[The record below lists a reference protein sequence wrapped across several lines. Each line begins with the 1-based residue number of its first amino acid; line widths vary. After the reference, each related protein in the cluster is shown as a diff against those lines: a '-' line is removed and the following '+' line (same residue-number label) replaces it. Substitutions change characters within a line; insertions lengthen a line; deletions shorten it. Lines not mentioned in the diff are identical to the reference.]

1 MTKTIVG
8 LDFGHGVIRAAEV
21 LPEHGHH
28 AAELVRYHEVRVPL
42 EAIREGVV
50 ADEDA
55 VVGALEN
62 LRGAAGFGTKQV
74 VLGIGSQQVLI
85 REMVLPDMPLQHI
98 REALPFR
105 AQDLL
110 PLPASEAVLDFYP
123 IEEMEDA
130 DGPAIRGLLVA
141 ATKESVLTN
150 IRSANRAGFKV
161 VDVDLI
167 PFAVIRAQSA
177 AERDGIKLFV
187 HVGATS
193 TSVVVTDRGVP
204 QFVRMLPNGGHDL
217 TQALVDQLG
226 LRVDRAD
233 DLKRRYGIRAD
244 PADPQSE
251 FVARVN
257 AEGARDIVQAARSTV
272 AFYEKSGQEQ
282 RSPVDGVVLS
292 GGGAL
297 LRGLAEEIA
306 EATGLPVVTGHPN
319 AGVLVGPRVDEVA
332 LLAAGMTPAVAVGLA
347 LRSVR

>member
-21 LPEHGHH
+21 LPEHGRHG
-28 AAELVRYHEVRVPL
+28 AELVRYHEVRVPID
-42 EAIREGVV
+42 AIREGVV
-50 ADEDA
+50 VDEDT

-62 LRGAAGFGTKQV
+62 LRGIAGFGTRQV

-85 REMVLPDMPLQHI
+85 RELVMPAMPLHHL

-110 PLPASEAVLDFYP
+110 PLPAALAVLDFYP
-123 IEEMEDA
+123 IEEIEDQ
-130 DGPAIRGLLVA
+130 DGPALRGLLVA

-150 IRSANRAGFKV
+150 IRSAKRAGFKV

-167 PFAVIRAQSA
+167 PFAIIRAHPR
-177 AERDGIKLFV
+177 AERDGVKLFV

-193 TSVVVTDRGVP
+193 TSVVIAIEGVP
-204 QFVRMLPNGGHDL
+204 QFVRMLPNGSHDL
-217 TQALVDQLG
+217 TQSLVDHLG
-226 LRVDRAD
+226 LRADRAD

-244 PADPQSE
+244 PSDPQSE

-272 AFYEKSGQEQ
+272 TFFENAHQEEGS
-282 RSPVDGVVLS
+282 RVDGVVLS
-292 GGGAL
+292 GGGSQ
-297 LRGLAEEIA
+297 LRGLADEIA
-306 EATGLPVVTGHPN
+306 TATGLPVVTGHGD
-319 AGVLVGPRVDEVA
+319 AGVRLGPRVDEVA
-332 LLAAGMTPAVAVGLA
+332 LLSAGVTPAVAVGLA
-347 LRSVR
+347 LRSAR